1 MAILNCERLRKVVM
15 LAGVFLI
22 AGMFLEVI
30 AHLLSSSVHLY
41 FIQPLALGMVLA
53 SPAIM
58 LMAVVLTLIPGLALK
73 DCVN

>member
-1 MAILNCERLRKVVM
+1 MAILNCNRLRKVVM

-22 AGMFLEVI
+22 AGMFLEVF
-30 AHLLSSSVHLY
+30 AHLLSTSVNLL

-58 LMAVVLTLIPGLALK
+58 LMAVVLTLIPGITLK
-73 DCVN
+73 DCVH